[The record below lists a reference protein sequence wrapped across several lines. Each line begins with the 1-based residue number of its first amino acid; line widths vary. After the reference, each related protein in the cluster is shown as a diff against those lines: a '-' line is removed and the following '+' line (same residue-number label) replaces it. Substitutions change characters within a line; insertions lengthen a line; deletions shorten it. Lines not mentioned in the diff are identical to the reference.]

1 MKKILT
7 YFIFAVFALSA
18 CVDNDLPYP
27 IVVPNITSVIVD
39 EAEKIDIDYDR
50 RTVTIYLPES
60 VDIRNVAIRSVK
72 IDKDIAKTSIELA
85 GVHDLSKPLKFTIT
99 TYDDYE
105 WTIVGVRNI
114 ARYFTVQGQMGASV
128 IDVNNRR
135 AVAMVGKNAIVS
147 NLKVTSLKLGPEG
160 KTTYSRDIE
169 DLKDFTHGIPIDV
182 TYFGYTE
189 TWGLYVEVTDATVEI
204 KSVNAWAHMAYVT
217 SIGVAGVENAF
228 QYREKDT
235 QNWIDVDAADIT
247 SDGGSFVAHI
257 KGLKAETEYEVVSIS
272 GNDRSPVKEFKTE
285 AATPIPNGSFEYASL
300 VAGSSYYKFYDP
312 DCGVEDGSYMFWG
325 SGNGEGSEGV
335 NGSANM
341 GIVITYVDT
350 EDKVDGKQSVRAQTS
365 QLAGILAA
373 GNLFV
378 GQFAGLV
385 GTSGGKVNFGR
396 PWTTRPTAMKIYC
409 KYLTGPMDIIGKTLP
424 PGVSLSNSDY
434 DRAEIKFALGT
445 WDYKKYGGSPASPV
459 HINTTDASTFVD
471 YNTDESTI
479 ANGNLIIYHDGYDL
493 NGAGKVSADT
503 GAWIEYTIPL
513 DYRKMEEIPTHMII
527 SCAASRYGDYFTGC
541 SSSKLWIDAVEL
553 IY

>member
-7 YFIFAVFALSA
+7 YFLLAVFALSS

-27 IVVPNITSVIVD
+27 IVVPHITSVIVD
-39 EAEKIDIDYDR
+39 EAEKIDIDYDKQ
-50 RTVTIYLPES
+50 TVTIHLPES
-60 VDIRNVAIRSVK
+60 VDIRNVAIRSVQ
-72 IDKDIAKTSIELA
+72 IDQEIAKTSMELA

-99 TYDDYE
+99 TYDDYA
-105 WTIVGVRNI
+105 WTIIGVRNVP
-114 ARYFTVQGQMGASV
+114 RYFTVQGQMGASV
-128 IDVNNRR
+128 IDVYNRR
-135 AVAMVGKNAIVS
+135 AVAMVGKKADIS

-160 KTTYSRDIE
+160 KTTYSRKIE
-169 DLKDFTHGIPIDV
+169 DLRDFTHGIEIDV
-182 TYFGYTE
+182 TSFGYTE

-204 KSVNAWAHMAYVT
+204 KSVNPWAHKAIVT
-217 SIGVAGVENAF
+217 AIGVAGVENNF
-228 QYREKDT
+228 QYRVKGAEE
-235 QNWIDVDAADIT
+235 WIDVAVADIT
-247 SDGGSFVAHI
+247 SDGGSFVAH
-257 KGLKAETEYEVVSIS
+257 LKDLTPETEYEVVSIS

-341 GIVITYVDT
+341 GIVITYIDT
-350 EDKVDGKQSVRAQTS
+350 DDKVDGKQSVRAQTS

>member
-7 YFIFAVFALSA
+7 YFLLAVFALSS

-27 IVVPNITSVIVD
+27 IVVPHITSVIVD
-39 EAEKIDIDYDR
+39 EAEKIDIDYDKQ
-50 RTVTIYLPES
+50 TVTIHLPES
-60 VDIRNVAIRSVK
+60 VDIRNVAIRSVQ
-72 IDKDIAKTSIELA
+72 IDQEIAKTSMELA

-99 TYDDYE
+99 TYDDYS
-105 WTIVGVRNI
+105 WTIIGVRNVP
-114 ARYFTVQGQMGASV
+114 RYFTVQGQMGASV
-128 IDVNNRR
+128 IDVYNRR
-135 AVAMVGKNAIVS
+135 AVAMVGKKADIS

-160 KTTYSRDIE
+160 KTIYSRKIE
-169 DLKDFTHGIPIDV
+169 DLRDFTHGIEIDV
-182 TYFGYTE
+182 TSFGYTE

-204 KSVNAWAHMAYVT
+204 KSVNPWARKAIVT
-217 SIGVAGVENAF
+217 AIGVAGVENNF
-228 QYREKDT
+228 QYREKGAEE
-235 QNWIDVDAADIT
+235 WIDVATADIT
-247 SDGGSFVAHI
+247 SDGGSFVAH
-257 KGLKAETEYEVVSIS
+257 LKDLTPETEYEVVSIS

-285 AATPIPNGSFEYASL
+285 AATPVPNGSFEYASL
-300 VAGSSYYKFYDP
+300 VKGSSYYKFYDP

>member
-7 YFIFAVFALSA
+7 YFLLAVFALSS

-27 IVVPNITSVIVD
+27 IVVPHITSVIVD
-39 EAEKIDIDYDR
+39 EAEKIDIDYDKQ
-50 RTVTIYLPES
+50 TVTIHLPES
-60 VDIRNVAIRSVK
+60 VDIRNVAIRSVQ
-72 IDKDIAKTSIELA
+72 IDQEIAKTSMELA

-99 TYDDYE
+99 TYDDYS
-105 WTIVGVRNI
+105 WTIIGVRNVP
-114 ARYFTVQGQMGASV
+114 RYFTVQGQMGASV
-128 IDVNNRR
+128 IDVYNRR
-135 AVAMVGKNAIVS
+135 AVAMVGKKADIS

-160 KTTYSRDIE
+160 KTTYSRKIE
-169 DLKDFTHGIPIDV
+169 DLRDFTHGIEIDV
-182 TYFGYTE
+182 TSFGYTE

-204 KSVNAWAHMAYVT
+204 KSVNPWARKAIVT
-217 SIGVAGVENAF
+217 AIGVAGVENNF
-228 QYREKDT
+228 QYREKGAEE
-235 QNWIDVDAADIT
+235 WIDVATADIT
-247 SDGGSFVAHI
+247 SDGGSFVAH
-257 KGLKAETEYEVVSIS
+257 LKDLTPETEYEVVSIS

-409 KYLTGPMDIIGKTLP
+409 KYLTGPMDIIGKVLP

>member
-7 YFIFAVFALSA
+7 YILLAVFAFSS

-27 IVVPNITSVIVD
+27 IVVPHITSVIVD
-39 EAEKIDIDYDR
+39 EAEKIDIDYDKQ
-50 RTVTIYLPES
+50 TVTIHLPES
-60 VDIRNVAIRSVK
+60 VDIRNVAIRSVQ
-72 IDKDIAKTSIELA
+72 IDQEIAKTSVELA

-99 TYDDYE
+99 TYDEYT
-105 WTIVGVRNI
+105 WTIIGERNVP
-114 ARYFTVQGQMGASV
+114 RYFTVQGQMGASV
-128 IDVNNRR
+128 IDVYNRR
-135 AVAMVGKNAIVS
+135 AVAMVGKKSDIS

-160 KTTYSRDIE
+160 KTTYSRKIE
-169 DLKDFTHGIPIDV
+169 DLRDFTHGIDIDV
-182 TYFGYTE
+182 TSFGYTE

-204 KSVNAWAHMAYVT
+204 KSVNPWAHKAIVT
-217 SIGVAGVENAF
+217 AIGVAGVENNF
-228 QYREKDT
+228 QYREKGA
-235 QNWIDVDAADIT
+235 QEWIDVDAADIT
-247 SDGGSFVAHI
+247 SDGGSFVANL
-257 KGLKAETEYEVVSIS
+257 KDLKAETEYEVVSIS

-300 VAGSSYYKFYDP
+300 VKGNSYYKFYDP

-341 GIVITYVDT
+341 GIVITYIDT

-493 NGAGKVSADT
+493 NGTGKVSADT